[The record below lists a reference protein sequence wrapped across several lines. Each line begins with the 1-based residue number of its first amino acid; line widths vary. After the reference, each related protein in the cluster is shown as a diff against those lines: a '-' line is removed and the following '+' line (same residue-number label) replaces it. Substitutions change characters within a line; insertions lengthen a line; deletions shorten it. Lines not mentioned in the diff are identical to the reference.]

1 MRTSTWIWLG
11 ISLAT
16 LAFAVGGRA
25 TPAEDVKLA
34 VTDLEGLEQLQREFG
49 AFQQT
54 LAEKTGLRVSF
65 FPVPNRTAAVE
76 ALRAR
81 RVDVALTGPAE
92 YVIFKTRTQSVPI
105 AGFSRPSYF
114 TDLIVLA
121 DSGITRVEA
130 LRGKKIALGA
140 VGSTSK
146 HLAPMQILK
155 EHGIDPL
162 TEVEIVHIDSYK
174 TAWEALKRG
183 DVQAF
188 ATTDDKFVSLREK
201 ETELAPG
208 AFRVLARSGDLPN
221 DVLLARADLNPTV
234 IERIVAALRDHS
246 PELIAAILAGEDNQ
260 KYRGMKF
267 LTRVADSDYD
277 AVREMYK
284 TAGYAQLARF
294 IDE

>member
-1 MRTSTWIWLG
+1 V
-11 ISLAT
+11 LA
-16 LAFAVGGRA
+16 AFALA
-25 TPAEDVKLA
+25 LAAHAAAPTPVRLA

-49 AFQQT
+49 AFKELLSQKSG
-54 LAEKTGLRVSF
+54 LAVTF

-76 ALRAR
+76 ALRAK
-81 RVDVALTGPAE
+81 RVDVVLTGPAE
-92 YVIFKTRTQSVPI
+92 YVIFRTRTDSVPI

-114 TDLIVLA
+114 ADLIVLA
-121 DSGITRVEA
+121 ESGITRVEQ
-130 LRGKKIALGA
+130 LKGKKIALGA

-155 EHGIDPL
+155 DHGLDPL
-162 TEVEIVHIDSYK
+162 TQVEIAHIDSYK

-188 ATTDDKFVSLREK
+188 GTTDDKFLALRDK
-201 ETELAPG
+201 ETELPPG

-221 DVLLARADLNPTV
+221 DVLVARADLDRAV
-234 IERIVAALRDHS
+234 IERLVGALRDHS
-246 PELIAAILAGEDNQ
+246 SELIAAILAGEDNQ

-267 LTRVADSDYD
+267 LTGVADSDYD
-277 AVREMYK
+277 PVRAMYR

-294 IDE
+294 IGE